1 MSFLLLAWSFISS
14 PIGRLVSVGGLSLVL
29 GFSQGWSLKA
39 RLDRSATLQA
49 VITKQRIDLKAAQ
62 DVADTA
68 NTVIAEIS
76 LRDANN
82 QDIIRDLNEKLS
94 EKSSKNPVGRCVL
107 DPAAAG
113 SLRRLR

>member
-1 MSFLLLAWSFISS
+1 MSILLAVWAFISS
-14 PIGRLVSVGGLSLVL
+14 PIGRLITVGGISLVL
-29 GFSQGWSLKA
+29 GFSQGWSLKG

-49 VITKQRIDLKAAQ
+49 VISKQRIDLKAAQ

-82 QDIIRDLNEKLS
+82 QEIIRGLNETLS
-94 EKSSKNPVGRCVL
+94 KRPAGNSCAL

>member
-1 MSFLLLAWSFISS
+1 MSILLAIWAFISS
-14 PIGRLVSVGGLSLVL
+14 PIGRLIAVGGLALVL

-39 RLDRSATLQA
+39 RFDRSATLQA

-68 NTVIAEIS
+68 NSVIAEIS
-76 LRDANN
+76 IRDANN
-82 QDIIRDLNEKLS
+82 QEIIRDLNAKLA
-94 EKSSKNPVGRCVL
+94 KAPVGNTCVL

-113 SLRRLR
+113 SLRKLR